1 MARNGKKR
9 AGRSSD
15 AAEVKRP
22 RTHDWEKDDEEVDL
36 EAKLFGASKVKK
48 GKGKAKVAF
57 EEEDHTLGQLD
68 DDDVRYC
75 RVEVEDGTLMHSCLR
90 SMRRCMTCPRR
101 MRTRMRMG

>member
-9 AGRSSD
+9 AGRGSEGI
-15 AAEVKRP
+15 EVKRP
-22 RTHDWEKDDEEVDL
+22 RPHDWEKDDEEVDL

-68 DDDVRYC
+68 DDDVSQTQSASRFM
-75 RVEVEDGTLMHSCLR
+75 VLMDSYSR
-90 SMRRCMTCPRR
+90 SMRLCTTCRRR
-101 MRTRMRMG
+101 MKTRMR